1 MIDGGGSLLNIK
13 SLSLQSNGKEIRVH
27 ALRTGTLRLRP
38 PAYRASRPYAL
49 SIPRILASRSWGDPL
64 PVGVWVIEHPEG
76 VIVVDT
82 GENVRACD
90 PSYFQGNGF
99 FGWVNGRILEIDI
112 GEDEEL
118 PAQLATLGITPDDV
132 KRVVLTHLHVDHTDG
147 LRFLPGAKVTVA
159 RLEYEKPIGSVPGN
173 FPEGFAP
180 DLIQQSERDD
190 SPFERCYPVT
200 ESGDIVTVP
209 TPGHTPGHQSVIIR
223 TPELHLILAGD
234 TSITQDQMLTD
245 EFPGLTVSF
254 SAALDTYGR
263 IREYCATQPT
273 LYLPTHD
280 PESAERL
287 EQKAT
292 VYG

>member
-1 MIDGGGSLLNIK
+1 MGAKDIK
-13 SLSLQSNGKEIRVH
+13 TLSLQSNGQEIRVH
-27 ALRTGTLRLRP
+27 ALCTGTLRLRP
-38 PAYRASRPYAL
+38 PAYRASWPYSL
-49 SIPRILASRSWGDPL
+49 SFPRILANRNWGKPL

-76 VIVVDT
+76 VIVIDT
-82 GENVRACD
+82 GENIRARD
-90 PSYFQGNGF
+90 PSYFEGNGF
-99 FGWVNGRILEIDI
+99 FGWVNGRIVNVEIA
-112 GEDEEL
+112 ENEEL
-118 PAQLATLGITPDDV
+118 PAQLARLGIAPDDV
-132 KRVVLTHLHVDHTDG
+132 KQVVLTHLHVDHTDG
-147 LRFLPGAKVTVA
+147 LGYLPGAKVTVA
-159 RLEYEKPIGSVPGN
+159 KLEHEKPIGSVPGN

-180 DLIQQSERDD
+180 DLIQHFERDD

-234 TSITQDQMLTD
+234 TSITQNQMLAD
-245 EFPGLTVSF
+245 EFPGMTVSF
-254 SAALDTYGR
+254 SATRKTYGR